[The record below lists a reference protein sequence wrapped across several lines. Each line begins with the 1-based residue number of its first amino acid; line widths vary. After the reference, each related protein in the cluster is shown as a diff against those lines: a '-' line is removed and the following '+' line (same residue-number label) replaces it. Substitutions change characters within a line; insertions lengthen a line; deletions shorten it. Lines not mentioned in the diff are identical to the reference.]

1 MTHDRTRRHARARR
15 IGALAGALLVLA
27 APASGVGERGPREP
41 EQGRYLRLHA
51 GPTEHL
57 LSPGEAV
64 RWEVEVALD
73 DPPSAAEVAVA
84 VGLSGSLLD
93 VPGAMTLTLDWCAE
107 RDGGCSDTR
116 ALLPPTPADRL
127 PTTPLEV
134 AGAAGGRLVVTA
146 SVPPDAPAAAQGQQL
161 RVAVDARAEGGDP
174 AEPGTPAQ
182 PAPGR
187 PEDPSGPATPHP
199 PTPTAPSPASPLPS
213 TGVDLAGSALL
224 ALAAVLTGATL
235 AGLRRRVARS
245 RGMP

>member
-1 MTHDRTRRHARARR
+1 SARAST
-15 IGALAGALLVLA
+15 A
-27 APASGVGERGPREP
+27 
-41 EQGRYLRLHA
+41 
-51 GPTEHL
+51 
-57 LSPGEAV
+57 
-64 RWEVEVALD
+64 
-73 DPPSAAEVAVA
+73 
-84 VGLSGSLLD
+84 
-93 VPGAMTLTLDWCAE
+93 
-107 RDGGCSDTR
+107 TR
-116 ALLPPTPADRL
+116 SCCPC
-127 PTTPLEV
+127 
-134 AGAAGGRLVVTA
+134 AAGGRLVVTA

-182 PAPGR
+182 PAPGH
-187 PEDPSGPATPHP
+187 PEDSSGPATPHP